1 MKDIYK
7 QRVDNTIES
16 ITTRV
21 KVVREMVTGERPAD
35 PKHADTYLREV
46 LKALGDIQETISR
59 G

>member
-21 KVVREMVTGERPAD
+21 KVVREMVIGERPAD
-35 PKHADTYLREV
+35 PKQADTYLREV

>member
-35 PKHADTYLREV
+35 PKQADTYLREV

>member
-16 ITTRV
+16 ISTRV
-21 KVVREMVTGERPAD
+21 KVVKEMVTGERPAD
-35 PKHADTYLREV
+35 PKQADTYLREV
-46 LKALGDIQETISR
+46 LKALEEIQDVIQR

>member
-16 ITTRV
+16 MTTRV

-35 PKHADTYLREV
+35 PKQADTYLREV

>member
-7 QRVDNTIES
+7 QRVDNKIDS
-16 ITTRV
+16 MTTRI

-35 PKHADTYLREV
+35 PKQADTYLREV
-46 LKALGDIQETISR
+46 IKALGEIQETISR

>member
-16 ITTRV
+16 MTTRV
-21 KVVREMVTGERPAD
+21 KVVREMVIGERPAD
-35 PKHADTYLREV
+35 PKQADTYLREV